1 MFPSNRFVDKDMYTK
16 LKFMAFFF
24 FLENFNFF
32 FKLKINIMKFFH
44 FLMKLKLK
52 INFLWRIKFF
62 S

>member
-16 LKFMAFFF
+16 LKFMGFFGGG
-24 FLENFNFF
+24 NFNFL

-52 INFLWRIKFF
+52 MNFLWRIKFF